1 MEIDDLPFKVVAV
14 ADCGD
19 ELLGSAADP
28 LLAHVLLGAAAAMYP
43 RRKIELRLDARLIEP
58 RAANV
63 PRAQGGL
70 LTRRHDQIVL
80 NGEAAVA
87 TR

>member
-19 ELLGSAADP
+19 ELLGGAVDP

-43 RRKIELRLDARLIEP
+43 RRKIELRSGTRLIEP
-58 RAANV
+58 RATDVLSHV
-63 PRAQGGL
+63 P
-70 LTRRHDQIVL
+70 
-80 NGEAAVA
+80 EA
-87 TR
+87 TN